1 MKTLRTKKAIKEWIL
16 NSLTEGSDWRFSMR
30 YENMNHSIQN
40 RENDYYIYSWGQGWS
55 DQGLN
60 EYSIDELVDFLY
72 ARRADFW
79 NGYWSDYSWK
89 FINWGCVTIQV
100 TQLFACYIVFV
111 ACFFLCLFARLTD
124 INFTKINCL

>member
-16 NSLTEGSDWRFSMR
+16 NSLTEGADWCFSMR

-79 NGYWSDYSWK
+79 DGYWSDYSWK
-89 FINWGCVTIQV
+89 FIN
-100 TQLFACYIVFV
+100 
-111 ACFFLCLFARLTD
+111 
-124 INFTKINCL
+124 